1 MTLLTGDFAGNIA
14 VYDEI
19 ERQLLVMADFMA
31 SGIINQ
37 FCIV

>member
-1 MTLLTGDFAGNIA
+1 MTLLTGDFADNIA

-19 ERQLLVMADFMA
+19 ERQSLVMADFMA

-37 FCIV
+37 FCVI